1 MGELLFKGSTVR
13 PLLKT
18 SLAKRLYCYFILG
31 GGAACTMLPLS
42 ITRNRKA
49 DREQK
54 VHNRAVQKALE
65 RKAIREF
72 VKANPDVLTDEEDL
86 QDHPVPKSSESSSSP
101 AAENKN
107 SDHFFDVCNEK
118 INALSIKEKRE
129 KKPEKKLLKKAGGGA
144 AKSKKAK
151 KSKKL
156 SIKEEALTEHS
167 EETVPKI

>member
-1 MGELLFKGSTVR
+1 
-13 PLLKT
+13 
-18 SLAKRLYCYFILG
+18 
-31 GGAACTMLPLS
+31 MLPLS

-101 AAENKN
+101 AAKNKN

-118 INALSIKEKRE
+118 INALSIREKE
-129 KKPEKKLLKKAGGGA
+129 KKPEKLLKKAGKAGA
-144 AKSKKAK
+144 AARKKAK
-151 KSKKL
+151 KSKK
-156 SIKEEALTEHS
+156 SKKEALI
-167 EETVPKI
+167 ETVPVTTKD